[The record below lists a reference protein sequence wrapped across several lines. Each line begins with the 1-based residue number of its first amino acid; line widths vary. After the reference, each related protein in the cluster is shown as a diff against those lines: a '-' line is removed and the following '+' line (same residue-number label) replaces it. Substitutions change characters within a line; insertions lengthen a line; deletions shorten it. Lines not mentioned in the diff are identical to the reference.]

1 MKEKHIDALAE
12 VLISIRDKGFMVR
25 FLQEILTPAEID
37 TLVLRW
43 ELVKLLY
50 KGVPQRQISQRLGIS
65 LCKIT
70 RGSRE
75 MKKEGSA
82 IREVLQQS
90 EETRTDKKCKEEVD
104 D

>member
-1 MKEKHIDALAE
+1 
-12 VLISIRDKGFMVR
+12 MVR
-25 FLQEILTPAEID
+25 FLQEILTPAEIY

-43 ELVKLLY
+43 ELVKLLH

-90 EETRTDKKCKEEVD
+90 EETMTDEKWKEEID

>member
-12 VLISIRDKGFMVR
+12 VLIGIRDKGFMVR
-25 FLQEILTPAEID
+25 FLQEILTPAEIE

-75 MKKEGSA
+75 LKKEGSA

-90 EETRTDKKCKEEVD
+90 EETRTDKK
-104 D
+104 

>member
-12 VLISIRDKGFMVR
+12 VLLGIRDKGFMVR

>member
-1 MKEKHIDALAE
+1 MKEKHIDELAE
-12 VLISIRDKGFMVR
+12 VLLGIRDKGFMVR
-25 FLQEILTPAEID
+25 FLQEILTPAEIE
-37 TLVLRW
+37 TLILRW

-75 MKKEGSA
+75 LKKKGSA

-90 EETRTDKKCKEEVD
+90 EETKTDEKWKEEVD

>member
-12 VLISIRDKGFMVR
+12 VLFGIRDKGFMVR

-90 EETRTDKKCKEEVD
+90 EETRTDKKWKEEVD

>member
-75 MKKEGSA
+75 LKKEGSA

-90 EETRTDKKCKEEVD
+90 EETRTDKKWKEEVD

>member
-90 EETRTDKKCKEEVD
+90 EETRTDKKWKEEVD

>member
-90 EETRTDKKCKEEVD
+90 EETRTDEKWKEEVD

>member
-1 MKEKHIDALAE
+1 MKEKHIDELAK
-12 VLISIRDKGFMVR
+12 VLIGIRNKGFMVR

-82 IREVLQQS
+82 IRELLQQS
-90 EETRTDKKCKEEVD
+90 EETRTDEKWKEEVD